1 MERVVS
7 ATEARVRFGEMMRR
21 VTENAEAIIVER
33 DGKRQVVLISID
45 EYELYKAQKHEETTW
60 QDMLEK
66 THEIVAQELGDRK
79 LPPTEETIR
88 RMREERDADLQDL
101 LR

>member
-1 MERVVS
+1 MERVVT

-21 VTENAEAIIVER
+21 VVEDDEAIIVER

-45 EYELYKAQKHEETTW
+45 EYDHYKAKKPSWEFLLEQSHE
-60 QDMLEK
+60 L
-66 THEIVAQELGDRK
+66 VAQEMGDRK
-79 LPPTEETIR
+79 LPPAEEIISK
-88 RMREERDADLQDL
+88 MREERDGQLQDL